1 MSRMQLAFAVS
12 AASLAAGAAGCAV
25 GMLFAPASGTE
36 VRRRLASRAEH
47 EYRSMGRTCERM
59 FERAATRARHE
70 LQARAEQVFERVG
83 KACAG

>member
-1 MSRMQLAFAVS
+1 MSRMRLAFTVTG
-12 AASLAAGAAGCAV
+12 ASLAAGAAGWGL

-36 VRRRLASRAEH
+36 TRRWLAWRAQH

-70 LQARAEQVFERVG
+70 LQARAERAFEHVG
-83 KACAG
+83 NYCAR

>member
-1 MSRMQLAFAVS
+1 MPLAFTVT
-12 AASLAAGAAGCAV
+12 AASLAAGATGCAL

-36 VRRRLASRAEH
+36 VRRRLAWRAEH
-47 EYRSMGRTCERM
+47 EYRAMGRTCEQM

-70 LQARAEQVFERVG
+70 LQARAERVFERVG